1 MISREEVAKNLRE
14 AGKEL
19 DNTFDKSDDGD
30 EFLAAFIA
38 IDLAIGQPKRS
49 PFEFSP
55 FFNRLADL
63 IDPTCRI
70 YWTDTSFNT
79 PDTGYVADGYYSCS
93 NCDGE
98 LGDIL
103 AEMWDS
109 FQARGY
115 KGEPPFEYCPYCGS
129 RVVRGNHD

>member
-1 MISREEVAKNLRE
+1 MTSRQEVAEKLRRIE
-14 AGKEL
+14 EDIDYETVFMEIDTIIGTK
-19 DNTFDKSDDGD
+19 DNYS
-30 EFLAAFIA
+30 
-38 IDLAIGQPKRS
+38 
-49 PFEFSP
+49 FSF

-115 KGEPPFEYCPYCGS
+115 KGEPPFEYCPYCGA
-129 RVVRGNHD
+129 RVVRNED

>member
-1 MISREEVAKNLRE
+1 MTNRQEVAEKLRRIE
-14 AGKEL
+14 EDVDYETAFMEIDTIIGTK
-19 DNTFDKSDDGD
+19 DNYS
-30 EFLAAFIA
+30 
-38 IDLAIGQPKRS
+38 
-49 PFEFSP
+49 FSF

-115 KGEPPFEYCPYCGS
+115 EGEPPFEYCPYCGA
-129 RVVRGNHD
+129 RVVSDV